1 MSNSYALAAALTE
14 RGHHDQAWKVL
25 APLLNDNPNDVAA
38 LICAGYIMVRKGA
51 FPQAYHFSKSATRLA
66 PYDDGAW
73 QNLAEAAQKL
83 CLMDEAED
91 ALRQA
96 LRCAKSDANK
106 LALFLNLSAVYVDK
120 GDWSQAEKAVRR
132 VLELDPTNRA
142 ALANLGFCQLAKH
155 EWAEGWKNY
164 HNTIGSDW
172 RKKIS
177 YRDEPEWDGSP
188 GKTVVV
194 YADQGI
200 GDEISFASMISD
212 AAARCKKLILD
223 CDGRLEHLF
232 RRSFPNVRVYGTR
245 IKDQKWASA
254 DRDIDASLSIGQ
266 LGEFVRTSGVDF
278 TGRPYLVACPTRL
291 EQWRQYFGP
300 VAYKPKLKPV
310 VGIAWTGGVP
320 HTNSRNRRVSLN
332 DLLPVLSLD
341 AHFVSLQYKD
351 AHEEIEAFKSEH
363 PEVDLVQYTW
373 ATLTDDYD
381 NTAALVAACDYVLC
395 IQTAVARTAGALGVP
410 CSVLVPT
417 SSNWFY
423 SNTETVPWHA
433 SLRVIR
439 QQRAGSWD
447 REIALAA
454 ERIADQFGL
463 SSGAGEATRG
473 RKLRHGVD
481 PIRAHGRADHHAN
494 GGHAPS

>member
-1 MSNSYALAAALTE
+1 VSNSYALAAALTE

-83 CLMDEAED
+83 CLMDEAEH

-96 LRCAKSDANK
+96 LQCAKSDANK

-120 GDWSQAEKAVRR
+120 GDWAQAEKAVRR

-142 ALANLGFCQLAKH
+142 ALANLGFCQLAKRD
-155 EWAEGWKNY
+155 WSEGWKNY

-177 YRDEPEWDGSP
+177 YKDEPEWDGTP
-188 GKTVVV
+188 GQTVAV

-200 GDEISFASMISD
+200 GDEISFASMIPD
-212 AAARCKKLILD
+212 AAKRCRKLILD

-232 RRSFPNVRVYGTR
+232 RRSFPGVTVYGTK
-245 IKDQKWASA
+245 IKEGKWAKE

-266 LGEFVRTSGVDF
+266 LGEFVRNNGGDFSGA
-278 TGRPYLVACPTRL
+278 PYLHPCPHRVR
-291 EQWRQYFGP
+291 QWRSLFGD
-300 VAYKPKLKPV
+300 LHKPV
-310 VGIAWTGGVP
+310 IGIAWTGGVP
-320 HTNSRNRRVSLN
+320 HTNSRNRRVALG
-332 DLLPVLSLD
+332 DLLPVFAVG

-351 AHEEIEAFKSEH
+351 AREEIEAFKLQH
-363 PEVDLVQYTW
+363 PEVDLVQYPW

-417 SSNWFY
+417 ASNWFY
-423 SNTETVPWHA
+423 AAKGDEVPWHA

-439 QQRAGSWD
+439 QQRSGSWE
-447 REIALAA
+447 REIGIAA
-454 ERIADQFGL
+454 ERIADLTGVPER
-463 SSGAGEATRG
+463 A
-473 RKLRHGVD
+473 RKT
-481 PIRAHGRADHHAN
+481 A
-494 GGHAPS
+494 